1 MSHAKRIRELR
12 DHLGLGRHAFAE
24 ETGIKKKTLENI
36 ELDHQ
41 KVYAEHLEAIGNR
54 WPQYRFWLYSGET
67 LEAAGQI
74 SPETER
80 TEQR

>member
-1 MSHAKRIRELR
+1 MSFAQRIRELR
-12 DHLGLGRHAFAE
+12 DHLGLGRQAFSD
-24 ETGIKKKTLENI
+24 ETGIKKRTIENI
-36 ELDHQ
+36 ELGRQ
-41 KVYAEHLEAIGNR
+41 EVYAKHLEAIGNR

-67 LEAAGQI
+67 LEAAGQV